1 MENNEDILKEFE
13 DIKIE
18 HISNDSFDIE
28 LIKGQFGENQ
38 LLIRPNRLY
47 VIGGAIGSGLFLIF
61 GLSFLFFSSPAP
73 LPFQFFLV
81 YFIFSIV
88 VIFLVNRHSHV
99 VITKGK
105 IIIKK
110 VLFKQLISAQSIH
123 TKNINYLKTVSKTA
137 KNGIVYNLYI
147 NFYNGKEMLL
157 FKSGDKYDV
166 RDLELVIKKFIGI
179 R

>member
-1 MENNEDILKEFE
+1 MENKEDILKEFE

-18 HISNDSFDIE
+18 QISNHSFDIK
-28 LIKGQFGENQ
+28 LIKGQFGKKQ
-38 LLIRPNRLY
+38 LLIKPNRLTI
-47 VIGGAIGSGLFLIF
+47 IGGAIGSGLFLIF
-61 GLSFLFFSSPAP
+61 GLSVMFFECPAP
-73 LPFQFFLV
+73 LQFFLV
-81 YFIFSIV
+81 PLYFIFSIV

-110 VLFKQLISAQSIH
+110 VLFKQQISAQSIH
-123 TKNINYLKTVSKTA
+123 TKNINYLKTVSKTV

-157 FKSGDKYDV
+157 FKSGDKYGI

-179 R
+179 

>member
-1 MENNEDILKEFE
+1 MENKEDILKEFE

-18 HISNDSFDIE
+18 QISNDSFDIE
-28 LIKGQFGENQ
+28 LIKGQFGKKQ
-38 LLIRPNRLY
+38 LLIRPNRLTI
-47 VIGGAIGSGLFLIF
+47 IGGAIGSGSFLII
-61 GLSFLFFSSPAP
+61 GLGFFFSPAP

-110 VLFKQLISAQSIH
+110 VLFKQQISAQSIH

-137 KNGIVYNLYI
+137 KNGIIYNLYI
-147 NFYNGKEMLL
+147 NFYNGKEILL
-157 FKSGDKYDV
+157 FKSGDKYGI

-179 R
+179 EN

>member
-1 MENNEDILKEFE
+1 MENKEDILKEFE

-18 HISNDSFDIE
+18 QISNDSFDIE

-38 LLIRPNRLY
+38 LLIRRNRLY

-61 GLSFLFFSSPAP
+61 GLGFFCSSAQ

-110 VLFKQLISAQSIH
+110 VLFKQQISAQSIH
-123 TKNINYLKTVSKTA
+123 TKNINYLKTVSKTV

-157 FKSGDKYDV
+157 FKSGDKYGI

-179 R
+179 